1 MLAETWRGPL
11 PKYTGVIFRQVGKA
25 VAVATLDMMP
35 CKDASCVTANP
46 WSRLPNCTQ
55 HKTMPETQAWIKS
68 RLLTVDPYR
77 AQILADKKA
86 SG

>member
-1 MLAETWRGPL
+1 M